1 MKQQFLA
8 LSTFLLCISCTV
20 EMQAQQTPAFHIG
33 VKGGTSFTKT
43 STESS
48 SLEGK
53 YGFGYQAGV
62 MTRVDLG
69 RLYVQG
75 EALFNKRKTSY
86 EIKDGNS
93 AKLTWN
99 AIDIPVVL
107 GYKVVKADDFNVR
120 LFAGGVYSYAFNNKI
135 STSDAVLNGFKK
147 FDKSN
152 IGITG
157 GVGVDYKNF
166 TVDLRYETGLSNISK
181 EFKSK
186 PHSFTL
192 GIGYFLF

>member
-8 LSTFLLCISCTV
+8 LSSLLLCISCTI
-20 EMQAQQTPAFHIG
+20 EMKAQQTPAFHIG
-33 VKGGTSFTKT
+33 IKGGTNFTKT

-62 MTRVDLG
+62 MTRIDLG
-69 RLYVQG
+69 SLYVQG
-75 EALFNKRKTSY
+75 EALFNKRKTSF
-86 EIKDGNS
+86 ESQDGS
-93 AKLTWN
+93 SSKLSWN
-99 AIDIPVVL
+99 AIDIPVMV
-107 GYKVVKADDFNVR
+107 GYKFIKTDDFNVR
-120 LFAGGVYSYAFNNKI
+120 VFAGGVYSYAFNNNL
-135 STSDAVLNGFKK
+135 STSQALQEGFKK

-152 IGITG
+152 IGVTG
-157 GVGVDYKNF
+157 GVGLEYKNF
-166 TVDLRYETGLSNISK
+166 TVDLRYETGLTSISK

-186 PHSFTL
+186 PHSFSL

>member
-8 LSTFLLCISCTV
+8 LSAFLLCICAIKI
-20 EMQAQQTPAFHIG
+20 QAQQTPAFHIG
-33 VKGGTSFTKT
+33 VKGGANFTKT

-62 MTRVDLG
+62 MTRMDIG

-75 EALFNKRKTSY
+75 EALLNKRKTSY
-86 EIKDGNS
+86 DTKDGSS

-99 AIDIPVVL
+99 AIDIPVVV
-107 GYKVVKADDFNVR
+107 GYKIVTADDFNLRV
-120 LFAGGVYSYAFNNKI
+120 FAGGVYSYAFNNQI
-135 STSDAVLNGFKK
+135 STSQAFMEGFKS

-157 GVGVDYKNF
+157 GLGVDYKNF
-166 TVDLRYETGLSNISK
+166 TIDLRYENGLSNISK

-186 PHSFTL
+186 PHSFSL

>member
-8 LSTFLLCISCTV
+8 FSSLLLCITCSV
-20 EMQAQQTPAFHIG
+20 ETNAQQTRAFHIG
-33 VKGGTSFTKT
+33 IKGGANFTKT

-48 SLEGK
+48 TLEGK
-53 YGFGYQAGV
+53 YGLGYQGGI
-62 MTRVDLG
+62 MTRMDFG
-69 RLYVQG
+69 SLYVQG
-75 EALFNKRKTSY
+75 EALLNKRKTSFDTH
-86 EIKDGNS
+86 EGTS
-93 AKLTWN
+93 TKLSWTSV
-99 AIDIPVVL
+99 DIPVVV
-107 GYKVVKADDFNVR
+107 GYKFVKTKDFNVR
-120 LFAGGVYSYAFNNKI
+120 AFAGGVYSYAFKNNL
-135 STSDAVLNGFKK
+135 STSRALQEGFKT

-157 GVGVDYKNF
+157 GVGIDYKNF
-166 TVDLRYETGLSNISK
+166 TADLRYETGLSSISK

>member
-8 LSTFLLCISCTV
+8 LSSLLLCISCTI
-20 EMQAQQTPAFHIG
+20 ETKAQQTPAFHIG
-33 VKGGTSFTKT
+33 VKGGANFTKT

-62 MTRVDLG
+62 MTRMDIG
-69 RLYVQG
+69 KLYVQG
-75 EALFNKRKTSY
+75 EALFNKRKTTY
-86 EIKDGNS
+86 ESQDGS
-93 AKLTWN
+93 SSKLSWN
-99 AIDIPVVL
+99 AIDIPVVV
-107 GYKVVKADDFNVR
+107 GYKFIKTDDFNVR
-120 LFAGGVYSYAFNNKI
+120 IFAGGVYSYAFNNNV
-135 STSDAVLNGFKK
+135 STSQALLEGFKK

-152 IGITG
+152 IGVTG
-157 GVGVDYKNF
+157 GLGLDYKNF
-166 TVDLRYETGLSNISK
+166 TVDLRYETSLSSISK

-186 PHSFTL
+186 PHSFSL

>member
-1 MKQQFLA
+1 MKQQFFA
-8 LSTFLLCISCTV
+8 LSALLLCIFCSMETK
-20 EMQAQQTPAFHIG
+20 AQQTPAFHIG
-33 VKGGTSFTKT
+33 VKGGANFTKT
-43 STESS
+43 STES

-62 MTRVDLG
+62 MTRVDIG
-69 RLYVQG
+69 KLYVQG

-86 EIKDGNS
+86 QSQDGS
-93 AKLTWN
+93 SSKLSWN
-99 AIDIPVVL
+99 AIDIPVVV
-107 GYKVVKADDFNVR
+107 GYKLIKADDFNVR
-120 LFAGGVYSYAFNNKI
+120 VFAGGVYSYAFNNKV
-135 STSDAVLNGFKK
+135 SATQALQEGFKK

-157 GVGVDYKNF
+157 GVGLDYKNF
-166 TVDLRYETGLSNISK
+166 TVDLRYETGLTSISK

-186 PHSFTL
+186 PHSFSL

>member
-8 LSTFLLCISCTV
+8 LSTLVLCINCTT
-20 EMQAQQTPAFHIG
+20 EIKAQQTPAFHIG
-33 VKGGTSFTKT
+33 VKGGANFTKT

-62 MTRVDLG
+62 MTRLDIG
-69 RLYVQG
+69 KLYVQG

-86 EIKDGNS
+86 QSQDGNS
-93 AKLTWN
+93 SKLSWN
-99 AIDIPVVL
+99 AIDIPVVA
-107 GYKVVKADDFNVR
+107 GYKLIKTDDFNVR
-120 LFAGGVYSYAFNNKI
+120 VFAGGVYSYAFNNNL
-135 STSDAVLNGFKK
+135 SASQALQEGFKK

-157 GVGVDYKNF
+157 GVGIDYKNF
-166 TVDLRYETGLSNISK
+166 TADLRYEAGLSSISK

-186 PHSFTL
+186 PNSFSL

>member
-8 LSTFLLCISCTV
+8 LCALLLCFACSVKI
-20 EMQAQQTPAFHIG
+20 QAQQKPAVHFGI
-33 VKGGTSFTKT
+33 KGGANFTKT

-62 MTRVDLG
+62 MTRVDIG
-69 RLYVQG
+69 SLYVQG
-75 EALFNKRKTSY
+75 EALLNKRKTSY
-86 EIKDGNS
+86 EEKSGGS

-99 AIDIPVVL
+99 AIDIPVVV
-107 GYKVVKADDFNVR
+107 GYKIIKTDDFNVR
-120 LFAGGVYSYAFNNKI
+120 AFAGGVYSYAFNNRL
-135 STSDAVLNGFKK
+135 STSEVIQEGFKN

-157 GVGVDYKNF
+157 GIGVDYKNF
-166 TVDLRYETGLSNISK
+166 TVDLRYEKGLSNISK

-186 PHSFTL
+186 PHSFSL

>member
-8 LSTFLLCISCTV
+8 LSSLLLCISCTI
-20 EMQAQQTPAFHIG
+20 ETKAQQTPAFHIG
-33 VKGGTSFTKT
+33 VKGGANFTKT

-62 MTRVDLG
+62 MTRMDLG
-69 RLYVQG
+69 KLYVQG
-75 EALFNKRKTSY
+75 EALFNKRKTTY
-86 EIKDGNS
+86 ESQDGS
-93 AKLTWN
+93 SSKLSWN
-99 AIDIPVVL
+99 AIDIPVVV
-107 GYKVVKADDFNVR
+107 GYKFIKTDDFNVR
-120 LFAGGVYSYAFNNKI
+120 VFAGGVYSYAFNNKI
-135 STSDAVLNGFKK
+135 STSHALLEGFKK

-152 IGITG
+152 IGVTG
-157 GVGVDYKNF
+157 GLGLDYKNF
-166 TVDLRYETGLSNISK
+166 TVDLRYETSLSSISK

-186 PHSFTL
+186 PHSFSL

>member
-8 LSTFLLCISCTV
+8 LSSLLFCISCTI
-20 EMQAQQTPAFHIG
+20 ETKAQQTPAFHIG
-33 VKGGTSFTKT
+33 VKGGANFTKT

-62 MTRVDLG
+62 MTRMDLG
-69 RLYVQG
+69 KLYLQG
-75 EALFNKRKTSY
+75 EALFNKRKTTY
-86 EIKDGNS
+86 ESQDGS
-93 AKLTWN
+93 SSKLSWN
-99 AIDIPVVL
+99 AIDIPVVV
-107 GYKVVKADDFNVR
+107 GYKLIKTDDFNVR
-120 LFAGGVYSYAFNNKI
+120 IFAGGVYSYAFNNKI
-135 STSDAVLNGFKK
+135 STSQALLEGFKK

-152 IGITG
+152 IGVTG
-157 GVGVDYKNF
+157 GLGLDYKNF
-166 TVDLRYETGLSNISK
+166 TVDLRYETSLSSISK

-186 PHSFTL
+186 PHSFSL

>member
-8 LSTFLLCISCTV
+8 FCSLLLCMTCSMET
-20 EMQAQQTPAFHIG
+20 QAQQTPALHFGI
-33 VKGGTSFTKT
+33 KGGANFTKT

-62 MTRVDLG
+62 MARLDIG
-69 RLYVQG
+69 SLYVQG
-75 EALFNKRKTSY
+75 ETLFNKRKTSY
-86 EIKDGNS
+86 EANGGNS

-99 AIDIPVVL
+99 AIDIPVVI
-107 GYKVVKADDFNVR
+107 GYKFIKTDDFNVR
-120 LFAGGVYSYAFNNKI
+120 AFAGGVYSYAFNNKLSI
-135 STSDAVLNGFKK
+135 PESLQEGFNK

-152 IGITG
+152 IGVTG
-157 GVGVDYKNF
+157 GIGLDYKNF
-166 TVDLRYETGLSNISK
+166 TVDLRYEHGLSNISK

-186 PHSFTL
+186 PHSFSL

>member
-8 LSTFLLCISCTV
+8 LSSFLLCITCSV
-20 EMQAQQTPAFHIG
+20 ETRAQQTQTLHIG
-33 VKGGTSFTKT
+33 IKGGANFTKT

-48 SLEGK
+48 ALEGK
-53 YGFGYQAGV
+53 YGFGYQGG
-62 MTRVDLG
+62 MITRMDIG
-69 RLYVQG
+69 SLYVQG

-86 EIKDGNS
+86 DTKDGTS
-93 AKLTWN
+93 AKLSWN
-99 AIDIPVVL
+99 SVDIPVVI
-107 GYKVVKADDFNVR
+107 GYKFFNTKDFNVR
-120 LFAGGVYSYAFNNKI
+120 AFAGGVYSYAFKNNL
-135 STSDAVLNGFKK
+135 STSKALQEGFKS

-157 GVGVDYKNF
+157 GIGVDYKNF
-166 TVDLRYETGLSNISK
+166 TADLRYETGLSSISR

>member
-8 LSTFLLCISCTV
+8 LSSLLLCITCSIAI
-20 EMQAQQTPAFHIG
+20 QAQQKPAFHIG
-33 VKGGTSFTKT
+33 VKGGANFTKT

-62 MTRVDLG
+62 MTRMDIG
-69 RLYVQG
+69 SLYVQG

-86 EIKDGNS
+86 DIKNGGS

-99 AIDIPVVL
+99 SIDIPVVV
-107 GYKVVKADDFNVR
+107 GYKFIKTDDFNLR
-120 LFAGGVYSYAFNNKI
+120 AFAGGVYSYAFNNNV
-135 STSDAVLNGFKK
+135 STSQALQEGFKE

-152 IGITG
+152 IGLTG
-157 GVGVDYKNF
+157 GIGVDYKNF
-166 TVDLRYETGLSNISK
+166 SVDLRYETGLSNISK

-186 PHSFTL
+186 PHSFSL

>member
-8 LSTFLLCISCTV
+8 FCSLLLCITCSMDT
-20 EMQAQQTPAFHIG
+20 QAQQTSPFHLGI
-33 VKGGTSFTKT
+33 KGGANFTKT

-53 YGFGYQAGV
+53 YGFGYQAGA
-62 MTRVDLG
+62 MARLDIG
-69 RLYVQG
+69 SLYVQG

-86 EIKDGNS
+86 ETKGGSS

-99 AIDIPVVL
+99 AIDIPVVI
-107 GYKVVKADDFNVR
+107 GYKLIKTDDFNVR
-120 LFAGGVYSYAFNNKI
+120 AFAGGVYSYAFKNNL
-135 STSDAVLNGFKK
+135 STSESIQEGFKK

-157 GVGVDYKNF
+157 GIGVDYKNF
-166 TVDLRYETGLSNISK
+166 TVDLRYEHGLSNISK

-186 PHSFTL
+186 PHSFSL

>member
-8 LSTFLLCISCTV
+8 LSTLVLCIYCTT
-20 EMQAQQTPAFHIG
+20 EIKAQQTPAFHIG
-33 VKGGTSFTKT
+33 VKGGANFTKT

-62 MTRVDLG
+62 MTRLDIG
-69 RLYVQG
+69 KLYVQG

-86 EIKDGNS
+86 QSQDGNS
-93 AKLTWN
+93 SKLSWN
-99 AIDIPVVL
+99 AIDIPVVA
-107 GYKVVKADDFNVR
+107 GYKLIKIDDFNVR
-120 LFAGGVYSYAFNNKI
+120 VFAGGVYSYAFNNNL
-135 STSDAVLNGFKK
+135 SASQELQEGFKK

-157 GVGVDYKNF
+157 GVGIDYKNF
-166 TVDLRYETGLSNISK
+166 TADLRYEAGLSSISK

-186 PHSFTL
+186 PNSFSL

>member
-1 MKQQFLA
+1 MKQQFFA
-8 LSTFLLCISCTV
+8 LSALLLCIFCSMETK
-20 EMQAQQTPAFHIG
+20 AQQAPAFHIG
-33 VKGGTSFTKT
+33 VKGGANFTKT
-43 STESS
+43 STES

-62 MTRVDLG
+62 MTRMDIG
-69 RLYVQG
+69 KLYVQG

-86 EIKDGNS
+86 QSQDGS
-93 AKLTWN
+93 SSKLSWN
-99 AIDIPVVL
+99 AIDIPVVV
-107 GYKVVKADDFNVR
+107 GYKLIKADDFNVR
-120 LFAGGVYSYAFNNKI
+120 VFAGGVYSYAFNNKVSASQAI
-135 STSDAVLNGFKK
+135 QEGFKK

-157 GVGVDYKNF
+157 GLGLDYKNF
-166 TVDLRYETGLSNISK
+166 TVDLRYETGLTSISK

-186 PHSFTL
+186 PHSFSL

>member
-8 LSTFLLCISCTV
+8 LSSLLFCISCTI
-20 EMQAQQTPAFHIG
+20 ETKAQQTPAFHIG
-33 VKGGTSFTKT
+33 VKGGANFTKT

-62 MTRVDLG
+62 MTRMDLG
-69 RLYVQG
+69 KLYLQG
-75 EALFNKRKTSY
+75 EALFNKRKTTY
-86 EIKDGNS
+86 ESQDGS
-93 AKLTWN
+93 SSKLSWN
-99 AIDIPVVL
+99 AIDIPVVV
-107 GYKVVKADDFNVR
+107 GYKFIKTDDFNVR
-120 LFAGGVYSYAFNNKI
+120 VFAGGVYSYAFNNKI
-135 STSDAVLNGFKK
+135 STSQALLEGFKK

-152 IGITG
+152 IGVTG
-157 GVGVDYKNF
+157 GLGLDYKNF
-166 TVDLRYETGLSNISK
+166 TVDLRYETSLSSISK

-186 PHSFTL
+186 PHSFSL

>member
-1 MKQQFLA
+1 MKQQFFA
-8 LSTFLLCISCTV
+8 LSTLLLCIFCGIETK
-20 EMQAQQTPAFHIG
+20 AQQAPAFHIG
-33 VKGGTSFTKT
+33 VKGGANFTKT

-48 SLEGK
+48 LEGK
-53 YGFGYQAGV
+53 YGLGYQAGV

-69 RLYVQG
+69 KLYVQG

-86 EIKDGNS
+86 TSQDGNS
-93 AKLTWN
+93 SKLSWN
-99 AIDIPVVL
+99 AIDIPVVV
-107 GYKVVKADDFNVR
+107 GYKLIKADDFNVR
-120 LFAGGVYSYAFNNKI
+120 LFAGGVYSYAFNNKV
-135 STSDAVLNGFKK
+135 STSQAFQEGFKN

-166 TVDLRYETGLSNISK
+166 TVDLRYETGLSSISK
-181 EFKSK
+181 DFKSK
-186 PHSFTL
+186 PHSFSL

>member
-8 LSTFLLCISCTV
+8 LSSLLLCISCTIDIK
-20 EMQAQQTPAFHIG
+20 AQQTPAFHIG
-33 VKGGTSFTKT
+33 IKGGTNFTKT

-69 RLYVQG
+69 SLYVQG
-75 EALFNKRKTSY
+75 EALFNKRKTSF
-86 EIKDGNS
+86 ESQDGS
-93 AKLTWN
+93 SSKLSWN
-99 AIDIPVVL
+99 AIDIPVMV
-107 GYKVVKADDFNVR
+107 GYKFIKTDDFNVR
-120 LFAGGVYSYAFNNKI
+120 VFAGGVYSYAFNNNL
-135 STSDAVLNGFKK
+135 STSQALQEGFKK

-152 IGITG
+152 IGVMG
-157 GVGVDYKNF
+157 GVGLDYKNF
-166 TVDLRYETGLSNISK
+166 TVDLRYETGLTSISK

-186 PHSFTL
+186 PHSFSL

>member
-8 LSTFLLCISCTV
+8 FCSLLLCITCSMET
-20 EMQAQQTPAFHIG
+20 QAQQTSPLHIG
-33 VKGGTSFTKT
+33 IKGGANFTKT

-62 MTRVDLG
+62 MARLDIG
-69 RLYVQG
+69 SLYVQG

-86 EIKDGNS
+86 EAKDQGS

-99 AIDIPVVL
+99 AIDIPVVI
-107 GYKVVKADDFNVR
+107 GYKFIKTDDFNVR
-120 LFAGGVYSYAFNNKI
+120 AFAGGVYSYAFNNKL
-135 STSDAVLNGFKK
+135 SVSESLQEGFNK

-152 IGITG
+152 IGVTG
-157 GVGVDYKNF
+157 GIGMDYKNF
-166 TVDLRYETGLSNISK
+166 TVDLRYEHGLSSISK

-186 PHSFTL
+186 PHSFSL

>member
-1 MKQQFLA
+1 MKQQFFA
-8 LSTFLLCISCTV
+8 LSALLFCIFCSMETK
-20 EMQAQQTPAFHIG
+20 AQQAPAFHIG
-33 VKGGTSFTKT
+33 VKGGANFTKT
-43 STESS
+43 STES

-62 MTRVDLG
+62 MTRVDIG
-69 RLYVQG
+69 KLYVQG

-86 EIKDGNS
+86 QSQDGS
-93 AKLTWN
+93 SSKLSWN
-99 AIDIPVVL
+99 AIDIPVVV
-107 GYKVVKADDFNVR
+107 GYKLIKADDFNVR
-120 LFAGGVYSYAFNNKI
+120 VFAGGVYSYAFNNKV
-135 STSDAVLNGFKK
+135 SATQALQEGFKK

-157 GVGVDYKNF
+157 GVGLDYKNF
-166 TVDLRYETGLSNISK
+166 TVDLRYETGLTSISK

-186 PHSFTL
+186 PHSFSL